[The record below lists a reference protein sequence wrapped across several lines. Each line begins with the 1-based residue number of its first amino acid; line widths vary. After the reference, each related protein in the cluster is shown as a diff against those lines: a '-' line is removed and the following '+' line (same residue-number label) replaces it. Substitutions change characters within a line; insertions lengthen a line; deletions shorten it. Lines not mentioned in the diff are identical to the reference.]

1 MAKETKTAA
10 KATQTT
16 PVEVTSENV
25 LEQLRAKNCVNQ
37 AAVDAAMAE
46 IEKENDDKLKYEAK
60 NAIKESQYT
69 NMKELLE
76 LRKRRNEEKA
86 TKKCLNASKESL
98 DKMLAGEI
106 TPNEYREEKKKFL
119 REKSEEFRTIEQDH
133 NKALR
138 ELQNAYPGYWS
149 YEWDSRW

>member
-1 MAKETKTAA
+1 MAKDNKKAA
-10 KATQTT
+10 QAATTT

-37 AAVDAAMAE
+37 TAVDAAMAE
-46 IEKENDDKLKYEAK
+46 IDKENDEKLKREAK

-86 TKKCLNASKESL
+86 TKKCLEASKESL

-106 TPNEYREEKKKFL
+106 TPIEYREEKKKFL
-119 REKSEEFRTIEQDH
+119 REKNEAFRTIEQDH
-133 NKALR
+133 SKALR
-138 ELQNAYPGYWS
+138 ELQDAYPGYWS